1 MCHTIFAVASN
12 LRAIAPPSPLPLRS
26 LPNFLIPFSFSSF
39 VPFISSFHFD
49 GHYYMT
55 NHDLISFANIFLLS
69 SLRNV
74 PFPQSQCYTVPQV
87 YGKIYQFYHRR
98 IRNRCRHT
106 NTHIYTWTEFA
117 LQILCG
123 VSMLKVYKTLCTSQ
137 KQTHNPKS
145 MERVESFGPLRVFN
159 SHLT

>member
-12 LRAIAPPSPLPLRS
+12 LRAIPPPPLPLRS

-106 NTHIYTWTEFA
+106 NTSIYGLNLHFKYYVAYQCSKYIKHYA
-117 LQILCG
+117 LAKNKHTI
-123 VSMLKVYKTLCTSQ
+123 
-137 KQTHNPKS
+137 PKAW
-145 MERVESFGPLRVFN
+145 RESNRLDHYASSTVI
-159 SHLT
+159 